1 MRCMDCLL
9 PIDPWEY
16 PTQAG
21 DVITHHDCDLD
32 AVVAAREAWIE
43 AEVDRIRE
51 ERI

>member
-1 MRCMDCLL
+1 MRCMDCAL
-9 PIDPWEY
+9 PIDVGALY
-16 PTQAG
+16 LRDG
-21 DVITHHDCDLD
+21 DVIVHDDCDLE